1 MQLANHPVE
10 VGIAVVCLQPVKHL
24 LEQVL
29 VLLGVQAFE
38 RTEGSRVRFVGVD
51 EGQAQGLH
59 AVPFGGH
66 LLLQGLLVVGRTDSG
81 TALQVL
87 HAALKRHRAVVVL
100 LGHDG
105 AWRSADLGVD
115 EVVVSFEGLRR
126 DVDAFCAVG
135 NEDEWVT
142 LGNQQLVVAHFEGVV
157 RRERKGA
164 VFGQRGAS
172 HVDEVLVFEGSE
184 HHLVACFQAGDLA

>member
-1 MQLANHPVE
+1 M
-10 VGIAVVCLQPVKHL
+10 
-24 LEQVL
+24 
-29 VLLGVQAFE
+29 LLGIQAFE

-51 EGQAQGLH
+51 EGQTQSLH

-66 LLLQGLLVVGRTDSG
+66 LLLQGLLVAGRTDSC

-87 HAALKRHRAVVVL
+87 HATLKRHGAVVVFFS
-100 LGHDG
+100 HDG
-105 AWRSADLGVD
+105 AGRSADLGVD
-115 EVVVSFEGLRR
+115 EVVVAFKSLRR
-126 DVDAFCAVG
+126 DVDAFRAVG
-135 NEDEWVT
+135 NEDERVA